1 MESSLGNICVLKGT
15 ATQRIIIQLY
25 QDLFTTHAGGIGI
38 DSDLFEI
45 GFSSIDLL
53 KLQVHLQEALKIEV
67 PITIFFSHPVIRDL
81 SQTLDVLQKKNEQKT
96 KEYDPVSI
104 LQPNGTKMPLF
115 LIHPGVGEVLI
126 FMNIAR
132 YIDDRPV
139 YALRARGFDGEEY
152 FSSMEEI
159 ITVYHKAIKRVQPT
173 GPYALAGY
181 SFGSILAF
189 EIAKVME
196 ANGDKVQF
204 LASFDQPPHFKKR
217 ARTYDWYEV
226 VLTISFF
233 MGLIKEDYA
242 YGALPELRKKTHE
255 QVLDHILELASPD
268 RLHEVGMSR
277 DRLDNWAKLAY
288 QLKVI
293 AWEYDPTGIVS
304 NMDVFYTGPL
314 IGIVKA
320 KNMQEWFEDYISK
333 WREFSRDV
341 KFHEVDGTHRT
352 MLTPPHAFGFQ
363 KLLEAVMDERGV

>member
-1 MESSLGNICVLKGT
+1 MKTSRENIGELKGT
-15 ATQRIIIQLY
+15 VTQKIIIQLY
-25 QDLFTTHAGGIGI
+25 HDLFTTQVGRIGI

-53 KLQVHLQEALKIEV
+53 KLQVCLQEVLKIEV

-81 SQTLDVLQKKNEQKT
+81 GQALDASRKKN
-96 KEYDPVSI
+96 EYDPVSI
-104 LQPNGTKMPLF
+104 LQPNGTKTPLF

-126 FMNIAR
+126 FMNIAQ

-152 FSSMEEI
+152 FSSMEEA
-159 ITVYHKAIKRVQPT
+159 ITVYHEAIKRVQPM
-173 GPYALAGY
+173 GSYALAGY

-189 EIAKVME
+189 EITKVME
-196 ANGDKVQF
+196 ANGDRVQF

-233 MGLIKEDYA
+233 MGLIEEDYA
-242 YGALPELRKKTHE
+242 YGALPQLRKKTHE
-255 QVLDHILELASPD
+255 HVLDHILGLASPG

-277 DRLDNWAKLAY
+277 ERLDNWAKLAY

-293 AWEYDPTGIVS
+293 AWDYEPTGIVS

-320 KNMQEWFEDYISK
+320 KNMQEWFDDYISK
-333 WREFSRDV
+333 WTEFSSDV
-341 KFHEVDGTHRT
+341 KFHVVEGTHRT
-352 MLTPPHAFGFQ
+352 MITPPHAFGFQ
-363 KLLEAVMDERGV
+363 KLLKAVMDERGV